1 LVYDEVNE
9 VLNEAIFSGRFESR
23 PVFMVLDPVAL
34 SSAAKRLGQNE
45 DDVEAFICREVGRSL
60 SRTGNPYA
68 RHETQL
74 KFWRQEGMAT
84 KPPFTALLFTL
95 SHAAELMA
103 SDGTHTQGNYY
114 VRLSELTGLPKDQLS
129 LRGIDTEKFWHWLAR
144 WLVSADYRYGRPTAR
159 PVNQFKYISI
169 AISQAIIRA
178 GDRACFH
185 DMFERYGFAGGYNVT
200 EAEIGRYIDTWI
212 RSSAA
217 NHRLRQAW
225 ADQKLRPRIC
235 EIVLAE
241 LEDWSEASSASTGG
255 DREQLS
261 TLALALSLVPGFP
274 DRFAA
279 LSLGLHGEQGEVQFL
294 SDRQGRKLTL
304 DNDVFGSFATLSP
317 PRSVPLSEIL
327 LKGVEYDATYQNRTF
342 RWRYKA
348 VIPFVRAESGPFW
361 IETNKTAID
370 SQQVVFVRDR
380 KRTRSAVEDL
390 LSELAAPDFTVATSA
405 DLPGLPAG
413 WVLYE
418 NVCLERMPAELPDN
432 DLRCLVP
439 ISRSAGLQALG
450 GMRLSKSV
458 WHRQEPPIL
467 RLEGSKGPTRI
478 ELFEGIDTDG
488 SGLANVES
496 NGEKCE
502 IDISGQVPASED
514 MVALAHEAGK
524 ESGYLEFL
532 CRTARR
538 PRPLEIDA
546 LRGLQYTSP
555 ISAVPRTGLAD
566 EDRVENWVNAS
577 GELPFLVPGGFA
589 TLATGGEAERGFAV
603 PDPAN
608 LDPIKHGASVD
619 TKDILAMSCGE
630 RGSHYW
636 LCETVPHGGK
646 PHMPLNMECRDCG
659 LSVLTE
665 NRGKSPKKAQEKERK
680 PVPRA
685 PRAPEPVEK
694 VDQDLLLDALC
705 FLGEGSWA
713 TFEALLAS
721 NVSEPWQAYAMAR
734 SLEALGYIDL
744 VRKPGAGRI
753 ARWSIT
759 APALYLSAEGRAC
772 LRGFRNATMLEAA
785 RELLVGG
792 GAVDMS
798 EALEGQ
804 PRNIAFDGVVHDLAV
819 RLAETIKDPHGRSI
833 AMVHDPARAVTRRF
847 PFLGSV
853 KGMLVPFSVSD
864 DLASERYDLAH
875 GRWNHCH
882 DVREPGA
889 YRLAWR
895 GQAYAY
901 RDKQGG
907 LFQGPHEIVK
917 VLAARDAGINL
928 HAYSQASLEFISR
941 LGVEPAGLLARAL
954 CACSERLPIQEA
966 GVVKYSHVPS
976 DVAAAILDALYPSE
990 DPHESS

>member
-1 LVYDEVNE
+1 MYGEVNE
-9 VLNEAIFSGRFESR
+9 VLNEVIFSGRFEAC
-23 PVFMVLDPVAL
+23 PVFMALDPVAL
-34 SSAAKRLGQNE
+34 ASAAKRLGQGE
-45 DDVEAFICREVGRSL
+45 EEVEAFICREVGRSL
-60 SRTGNPYA
+60 SRTGDPYA
-68 RHETQL
+68 RHATQL
-74 KFWRQEGMAT
+74 KFWRKEGMAT
-84 KPPFTALLFTL
+84 KPPFTALLYCL

-103 SDGTHTQGNYY
+103 SDDKHTQGNYY
-114 VRLSELTGLPKDQLS
+114 VRLSELTGLQRGQLS
-129 LRGIDTEKFWHWLAR
+129 LHGNETEKFWHWLAR
-144 WLVSADYRYGRPTAR
+144 WLVSTDYRYGRPTAR

-185 DMFERYGFAGGYNVT
+185 EMFERYGFAGGYSVT

-217 NHRLRQAW
+217 NQRLRQAW
-225 ADQKLRPRIC
+225 GDQKLRPRIC

-241 LEDWSEASSASTGG
+241 LDDWSEASSASAGG

-274 DRFAA
+274 DRVAA
-279 LSLGLHGEQGEVQFL
+279 LSLGLHGEQGGVQFL
-294 SDRQGRKLTL
+294 SDRRGRELTL

-317 PRSVPLSEIL
+317 PTSVPLSEIL
-327 LKGVEYDATYQNRTF
+327 LKGVEYEAADQKRTF

-361 IETNKTAID
+361 IETNKTAIG
-370 SQQVVFVRDR
+370 SQQVVLVRDR

-390 LSELAAPDFTVATSA
+390 LSELAASGFTVATSA
-405 DLPGLPAG
+405 DLDGLPAG

-418 NVCLERMPAELPDN
+418 NVQLERMPVALPEN

-439 ISRSAGLQALG
+439 ISRSAGLQAIG
-450 GMRLSKSV
+450 GMRLSRSV
-458 WHRQEPPIL
+458 WHRQEPPIF

-488 SGLANVES
+488 TCLAKVES
-496 NGEKCE
+496 DGEKCE
-502 IDISGQVPASED
+502 IDISGQVPASGD

-524 ESGYLEFL
+524 EAGYLGFL

-555 ISAVPRTGLAD
+555 ICAVPRFGLTD
-566 EDRVENWVNAS
+566 EERAENWVNAS
-577 GELPFLVPGGFA
+577 GELPLLVQEGFA

-603 PDPAN
+603 PNPAN
-608 LDPIKHGASVD
+608 LNPIKHDASVD
-619 TKDILAMSCGE
+619 TKDILSMSCGE

-636 LCETVPHGGK
+636 ICETVPHGGK

-665 NRGKSPKKAQEKERK
+665 NRGKSPQKAQEKERT

-685 PRAPEPVEK
+685 SRTPEPVEQ

-705 FLGEGSWA
+705 FLGEGSWG
-713 TFEALLAS
+713 TFETLLAS
-721 NVSEPWQAYAMAR
+721 NVTEPWQAYTIAR
-734 SLEALGYIDL
+734 SLEALGYVDL

-753 ARWSIT
+753 ARWSI
-759 APALYLSAEGRAC
+759 AEPELYLSAKGRAC

-792 GAVDMS
+792 GALDIS

-804 PRNIAFDGVVHDLAV
+804 PRNIAFDSVDPTLAA
-819 RLAETIKDPHGRSI
+819 RLSASIKDPHERPI
-833 AMVHDPARAVTRRF
+833 AMVHDPARAIARRCQS
-847 PFLGSV
+847 LGSV
-853 KGMLVPFSVSD
+853 KNMLVPFSVAD
-864 DLASERYDLAH
+864 GLASERYDLAQ
-875 GRWNHCH
+875 GRWNRCH
-882 DVREPGA
+882 DVLEPGA

-907 LFQGPHEIVK
+907 LFQGPHEVVK

-928 HAYSQASLEFISR
+928 HAYAPATSEFISR

-954 CACSERLPIQEA
+954 CACSERLPVQEA
-966 GVVKYSHVPS
+966 GILKYSNVPS
-976 DVAAAILDALYPSE
+976 DVAAVILHALYSSE
-990 DPHESS
+990 DTHESS